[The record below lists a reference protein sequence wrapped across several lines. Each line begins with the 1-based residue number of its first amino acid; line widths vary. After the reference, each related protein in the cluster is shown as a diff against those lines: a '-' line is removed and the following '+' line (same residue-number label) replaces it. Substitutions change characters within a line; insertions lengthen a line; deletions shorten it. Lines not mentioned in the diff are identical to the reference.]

1 MEKNIFT
8 LKIPKI
14 QQQKNPCN
22 FHQENLT
29 ILEEKLMIFD
39 VLKKIKSDF
48 CFF

>member
-1 MEKNIFT
+1 MEKNIFA
-8 LKIPKI
+8 LKIKKI
-14 QQQKNPCN
+14 KKKKNPYS

-39 VLKKIKSDF
+39 ELKKIKSDF